1 MVAGL
6 LSVPVAII
14 LAIVLT
20 TGTRPPDTQPGAT
33 IGTLPPAGGSPTPHP
48 SPDPLSSPSSNV
60 SSPSASGSPAWA
72 PGARV
77 LLEADRELLAM
88 RDRLSSI
95 ARARPSR
102 TSEIAG
108 QLRVLNPALIVA
120 LRLLDGMAA
129 NGAPADLVADVRA
142 MYSTTLATSLGTL
155 TASQSD
161 APAYQAGAKDV
172 IASLADLEALM
183 ARVEKEAGLATVDT
197 P

>member
-6 LSVPVAII
+6 LSLPVAIVV
-14 LAIVLT
+14 AIVLT
-20 TGTRPPDTQPGAT
+20 TGTRPPDRQPEPTLGS
-33 IGTLPPAGGSPTPHP
+33 LPPSGGPIGGSPTP
-48 SPDPLSSPSSNV
+48 SSVSSPSSNV
-60 SSPSASGSPAWA
+60 SSPSASASPTWA
-72 PGARV
+72 PAARV
-77 LLEADRELLAM
+77 LLEADRELLAI
-88 RDRLSSI
+88 RDRLASL
-95 ARARPSR
+95 ARARPTR

-120 LRLLDGMAA
+120 LRLLDGTAA

-142 MYSTTLATSLGTL
+142 MHSTTLAASLGTL

-161 APAYQAGAKDV
+161 APAYEAGAKDV
-172 IASLADLEALM
+172 IASLADLEAIM